1 MGRTLTLAA
10 IVLGVAVLAQRTDA
24 ADISRSDPNFLLSCK
39 QVFEGGRIAPGYI
52 DMIADFAI
60 PREPQVSEAD
70 ALGADPAVTDRL
82 SKWPGKLRMVV
93 RSDPSI
99 GRSTFTRLAWSQI
112 DIEYVW
118 DNDGTVQ
125 LQDGDLLVHIAAGP
139 LVRHSKTKNP
149 KLEAMLLE
157 FYGSEEAASRVN
169 EARQHPAAAS
179 GFVDVIRGKDHEI
192 TRGIVVL
199 NAWSYYRDGGNW
211 LFELMTSALNPNPGN
226 AAYYAL
232 PGATPQEKRI
242 YDRNWSSAS
251 NYYYLSWSREFET
264 YLAVL
269 YDQSVKPGMTRE
281 QLVGAAT
288 EILNRP
294 ENRRNIFTAHNC
306 ANEM

>member
-39 QVFEGGRIAPGYI
+39 EVFEGGRIAPGYI

-70 ALGADPAVTDRL
+70 VLGADPAVTDRL

-99 GRSTFTRLAWSQI
+99 GRSTFTRLAWSRLE
-112 DIEYVW
+112 IEFVW

-125 LQDGDLLVHIAAGP
+125 LRDGDLLVHISAGP
-139 LVRHSKTKNP
+139 LLQHPKIQNP

-157 FYGSEEAASRVN
+157 FYGSEEAASRMT
-169 EARQHPAAAS
+169 EARQHPPAMS
-179 GFVDVIRGKDHEI
+179 GLVDVIRGQDHEI
-192 TRGIVVL
+192 KRGIVVL
-199 NAWSYYRDGGNW
+199 QAGSYYRDGGNW
-211 LFELMTSALNPNPGN
+211 LLELMTSALNPNPGN

-242 YDRNWSSAS
+242 YDRTWSSGPD
-251 NYYYLSWSREFET
+251 YYSLSWSREFET

-269 YDQSVKPGMTRE
+269 YDQSVKSGMTRDE
-281 QLVGAAT
+281 LVNAAT
-288 EILNRP
+288 AILNRP